1 MSTATPESACPC
13 CGDAK
18 APRMYLCRGCWFTLP
33 PATRTALNKHD
44 DHAMRRLSDLHEAL
58 RQGTALHLIEISR

>member
-1 MSTATPESACPC
+1 MRTPTTCPVPGC
-13 CGDAK
+13 DEAK
-18 APRMYLCRGCWFTLP
+18 ATRMYLCRGCWFTLR

-44 DHAMRRLSDLHEAL
+44 GIAMRRLSDLHEAL